1 MGEFKMFKTT
11 VRTKKCVICSI
22 PLIVAYLAFVHP
34 ILLRNEFQQT
44 ILDTECKPVWDFLA
58 DFSNYQTLNP
68 EVKYFEILDESH
80 GKDGKWTYGV
90 HYVEYFEHLPDF
102 FENSAIGRYTVS
114 SNEEVYTIESEHIT
128 CMIPILNWFCLKT
141 SAKDTL
147 EPWHQ
152 DCLVKEEINFEC
164 PLLFIP
170 LCRAEVQSQRSKVM
184 DNLQYQTFDNED

>member
-1 MGEFKMFKTT
+1 M
-11 VRTKKCVICSI
+11 
-22 PLIVAYLAFVHP
+22 
-34 ILLRNEFQQT
+34 
-44 ILDTECKPVWDFLA
+44 
-58 DFSNYQTLNP
+58 
-68 EVKYFEILDESH
+68 KYFEILDESH

-90 HYVEYFEHLPDF
+90 HYVEYFEHLPEF

>member
-1 MGEFKMFKTT
+1 MLGVFVKIEFLDKNLTFRI
-11 VRTKKCVICSI
+11 VCYNIASEASYVI
-22 PLIVAYLAFVHP
+22 F
-34 ILLRNEFQQT
+34 EFSRQKST
-44 ILDTECKPVWDFLA
+44 FGY
-58 DFSNYQTLNP
+58 FSNYQTLNP

-90 HYVEYFEHLPDF
+90 HYVEYFEHLPEF

-114 SNEEVYTIESEHIT
+114 STEELYTIESEHIT

-141 SAKDTL
+141 NAKDTL

-152 DCLVKEEINFEC
+152 DCVIKEEINFEC

-184 DNLQYQTFDNED
+184 DNLQYQTFENDD